1 MLKLNSNCNKIVID
15 SKIVASDN
23 KLKILA
29 KTIFLKLFP
38 WTNKSFNLPLVISV
52 VYILKERKIKN
63 SGIINWKSNETLNNQ
78 IDHFSRVVLKKEKPK
93 VTGKDGLNSL
103 IIFDAINKSS
113 QSGKK
118 IRIN

>member
-1 MLKLNSNCNKIVID
+1 MNNIFNNKIKVQ
-15 SKIVASDN
+15 
-23 KLKILA
+23 
-29 KTIFLKLFP
+29 
-38 WTNKSFNLPLVISV
+38 
-52 VYILKERKIKN
+52 
-63 SGIINWKSNETLNNQ
+63 KSNETLINQ